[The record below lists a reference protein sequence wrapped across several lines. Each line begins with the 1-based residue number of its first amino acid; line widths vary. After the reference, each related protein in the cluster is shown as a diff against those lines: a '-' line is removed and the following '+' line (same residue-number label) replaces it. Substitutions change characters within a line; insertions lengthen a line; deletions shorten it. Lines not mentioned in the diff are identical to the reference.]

1 MRILAVGWYG
11 VAAAAL
17 CVSGGVAS
25 GAAPPTD
32 QSFVKQAALDGMT
45 EVEMANIA
53 SEKSSSDEVKTFA
66 ARMIQDHGKADA
78 DLAALAQSKSIKV
91 PTKLDIKHK
100 AMVDAL
106 KVRSG
111 ASFDAAYAQHMA
123 AAHAKAIALFTQ
135 ESQSPDADM
144 AAFAKK
150 TLPTLQ
156 EHKRLADALD
166 AKVGHK
172 ATS

>member
-1 MRILAVGWYG
+1 MRILTAGWYG
-11 VAAAAL
+11 MAAAL
-17 CVSGGVAS
+17 CVSGSVAS
-25 GAAPPTD
+25 GAAPPAD

-53 SEKSSSDEVKTFA
+53 SAKSSSDEVKAFA
-66 ARMIQDHGKADA
+66 ARMLQDHGKANA

-91 PTKLDIKHK
+91 PTKLDIKHR
-100 AMVDAL
+100 AMLNAL
-106 KVRSG
+106 QVRSG

-123 AAHAKAIALFTQ
+123 AAHAKAVALFTK
-135 ESQSPDADM
+135 ESQSPDADL

-166 AKVGHK
+166 AKVSPKG
-172 ATS
+172 SS

>member
-1 MRILAVGWYG
+1 MRILAAGWYG
-11 VAAAAL
+11 AAAAL
-17 CVSGGVAS
+17 CVSGSVAW
-25 GAAPPTD
+25 GAAPPSD
-32 QSFVKQAALDGMT
+32 QSFVKQAALDGMA

-66 ARMIQDHGKADA
+66 ARMLQDHNKANA

-106 KVRSG
+106 QVRSG

-123 AAHAKAIALFTQ
+123 ADHAKAVALFTK
-135 ESQSPDADM
+135 ESQSADADM

-166 AKVGHK
+166 AKFSQK
-172 ATS
+172 ASS

>member
-1 MRILAVGWYG
+1 MRILTTGWCG
-11 VAAAAL
+11 IAAAL
-17 CVSGGVAS
+17 CVSGSVAA
-25 GAAPPTD
+25 GATPSAE

-45 EVEMANIA
+45 EVAMANIA
-53 SEKSSSDEVKTFA
+53 SDKSSSDEVQAFA
-66 ARMIQDHGKADA
+66 ARMLQDHSKANA
-78 DLAALAQSKSIKV
+78 ELAALAQSKSLKV

-100 AMVDAL
+100 AMVNAL
-106 KVRSG
+106 QVRSG

-123 AAHAKAIALFTQ
+123 AEHAKAVALFTK

-166 AKVGHK
+166 AKFSPE
-172 ATS
+172 ASS

>member
-1 MRILAVGWYG
+1 MRILTVGWYG
-11 VAAAAL
+11 VAAAL
-17 CVSGGVAS
+17 CVSGSVAL
-25 GAAPPTD
+25 GAAPPAD
-32 QSFVKQAALDGMT
+32 QTFIKQAALDGMT

-66 ARMIQDHGKADA
+66 ARMLQDHGKANA
-78 DLAALAQSKSIKV
+78 DLAALAQSKSIKI
-91 PTKLDIKHK
+91 PAKLDIKHK

-123 AAHAKAIALFTQ
+123 VAHAKAVTLFTN
-135 ESQSPDADM
+135 EAQSPDADM

-150 TLPTLQ
+150 TLSTLK

-166 AKVGHK
+166 AKVGQK

>member
-1 MRILAVGWYG
+1 MRILTAGWSG
-11 VAAAAL
+11 VAAVL
-17 CVSGGVAS
+17 CVSGSVAL
-25 GAAPPTD
+25 GAAPPAE
-32 QSFVKQAALDGMT
+32 QAFVKQAVLDGMT

-53 SEKSSSDEVKTFA
+53 SAKSSSEEVKTFA
-66 ARMIQDHGKADA
+66 ARMLQDHSKANA
-78 DLAALAQSKSIKV
+78 ELAALAQSKSIKV

-100 AMVDAL
+100 AMVNAL
-106 KVRSG
+106 QVRSG

-123 AAHAKAIALFTQ
+123 ADHAKAVALFTK

-144 AAFAKK
+144 AAFAKQ

-166 AKVGHK
+166 AKFSPK
-172 ATS
+172 ASS

>member
-1 MRILAVGWYG
+1 MRILTVRLYAV
-11 VAAAAL
+11 AL
-17 CVSGGVAS
+17 CVSCGLALS
-25 GAAPPTD
+25 AEPPSD
-32 QSFVKQAALDGMT
+32 PAFVKQAALDGMT

-53 SEKSSSDEVKTFA
+53 TEKSSSDEVKAFA

-111 ASFDAAYAQHMA
+111 ASFDAAYAKHMA
-123 AAHAKAIALFTQ
+123 ADHTKAIALFTK
-135 ESQSPDADM
+135 ESQSPDPDM
-144 AAFAKK
+144 SAFAKQ

-166 AKVGHK
+166 AKLAQK
-172 ATS
+172 SST

>member
-1 MRILAVGWYG
+1 MRILTAGWYG
-11 VAAAAL
+11 VAAAL
-17 CVSGGVAS
+17 CVSGSVAL
-25 GAAPPTD
+25 GATPSPD

-66 ARMIQDHGKADA
+66 ARMLQDHSKADA

-91 PTKLDIKHK
+91 PSKLDIKHK

-106 KVRSG
+106 QVRSG

-123 AAHAKAIALFTQ
+123 AEHAKAVALFTK
-135 ESQSPDADM
+135 ESQSVDAEM

-150 TLPTLQ
+150 TLPTLE

-166 AKVGHK
+166 AKFSQK
-172 ATS
+172 TSS